1 MDKRKL
7 SDNVS
12 AIIVALLMLLTA
24 YGNAWVMLAVAGLLL
39 VGLFALY
46 RDNAVREG
54 ALPAAAAAVA
64 GLVIALGMILF
75 LRR

>member
-12 AIIVALLMLLTA
+12 AVIVALMMLLTA
-24 YGNAWVMLAVAGLLL
+24 YGNTWVMLAVAGLLL
-39 VGLFALY
+39 VGLFLLF
-46 RDNAVREG
+46 RDNAWREG
-54 ALPAAAAAVA
+54 ALPAAAAALVA
-64 GLVIALGMILF
+64 LVIALGMILF

>member
-12 AIIVALLMLLTA
+12 AVIVALMMLLTA
-24 YGNAWVMLAVAGLLL
+24 YGNAGVMLAVAGLLL
-39 VGLFALY
+39 VGLFGLY
-46 RDNAVREG
+46 RGNAARQG
-54 ALPAAAAAVA
+54 ALTAIVAAVVA
-64 GLVIALGMILF
+64 LVLALGMILF

>member
-12 AIIVALLMLLTA
+12 AVIVALMMLLTA
-24 YGNAWVMLAVAGLLL
+24 YGNAGVMLAVAGLLL